1 LENKP
6 PVGYTRIS
14 SGNYRSNAVHTQI
27 IKFPRL
33 GAFEVFFNKKCIF
46 SKLKSRNWPEKGQ
59 ILELIEKEIVRVT
72 QKIPEDDKMSQ
83 SFINKRA
90 SNMIEEISKN
100 RSSSSYEK
108 KRRQDSAKSNYSYKR
123 DVNSA
128 QPTLSQLKHSID
140 DESRQSPEIL
150 QKLVDNSNISN
161 DQRDSL
167 ELKKL
172 KDQYKKNSKSPP
184 KNEKPKAENKKRY
197 ENDSFD
203 DDFRDNTE

>member
-1 LENKP
+1 MEFIRHELQIKHPNINVLENKP

-14 SGNYRSNAVHTQI
+14 SGNYRSNNQHTQI

-59 ILELIEKEIVRVT
+59 ILELIEKEINRVT

-108 KRRQDSAKSNYSYKR
+108 KRRQDSAKSNYSNYKK
-123 DVNSA
+123 DINSG
-128 QPTLSQLKHSID
+128 QPTHSLIKHSID
-140 DESRQSPEIL
+140 DESRHSPEII
-150 QKLVDNSNISN
+150 QKLVNNSTTEA
-161 DQRDSL
+161 DGRDSL

-172 KDQYKKNSKSPP
+172 KDNKKIDSKSPP
-184 KNEKPKAENKKRY
+184 KNGKP
-197 ENDSFD
+197 
-203 DDFRDNTE
+203 